1 VVNGMGKGTRS
12 EPDDSSKHGQD
23 PNGEPQLEARQ
34 RVDRAVL
41 TLAEIIGRRMARD
54 DFEAR
59 RTDNPDRIT
68 GQARD
73 GPDEKDE

>member
-1 VVNGMGKGTRS
+1 
-12 EPDDSSKHGQD
+12 
-23 PNGEPQLEARQ
+23 
-34 RVDRAVL
+34 VDRVVL

-59 RTDNPDRIT
+59 RTDHSNKIV

>member
-12 EPDDSSKHGQD
+12 EPHDSPKHKQGPD
-23 PNGEPQLEARQ
+23 GEPQLEARQ
-34 RVDRAVL
+34 HVNRVVL

-59 RTDNPDRIT
+59 GTDHPNKIA

-73 GPDEKDE
+73 GPKKDE

>member
-1 VVNGMGKGTRS
+1 MRKGTRS
-12 EPDDSSKHGQD
+12 DSHDRPKHGQGPD
-23 PNGEPQLEARQ
+23 GEPKLEARQ
-34 RVDRAVL
+34 RVDRVVL

-59 RTDNPDRIT
+59 GTDHPNSIA
-68 GQARD
+68 GQARN

>member
-1 VVNGMGKGTRS
+1 VVNGMRKGKRS
-12 EPDDSSKHGQD
+12 EPHDGPKHGQGPD
-23 PNGEPQLEARQ
+23 GEPKLEARQ
-34 RVDRAVL
+34 RVDRVVL

-59 RTDNPDRIT
+59 PNKIA

>member
-1 VVNGMGKGTRS
+1 MRRGGKPKPGDILP
-12 EPDDSSKHGQD
+12 EIGCKGSKDGPKHD
-23 PNGEPQLEARQ
+23 AWQ
-34 RVDRAVL
+34 RVDGVAL

-54 DFEAR
+54 DFEGR
-59 RTDNPDRIT
+59 KTDNPNRNV

>member
-1 VVNGMGKGTRS
+1 MGKCAKPES
-12 EPDDSSKHGQD
+12 HDSSKHGQGPD
-23 PNGEPQLEARQ
+23 GEPQLEAWQ
-34 RVDRAVL
+34 RVDSAVL

-59 RTDNPDRIT
+59 KADNSNGIAS
-68 GQARD
+68 QARD

>member
-1 VVNGMGKGTRS
+1 MAY
-12 EPDDSSKHGQD
+12 
-23 PNGEPQLEARQ
+23 EAGGGIKMARK
-34 RVDRAVL
+34 RYKPE
-41 TLAEIIGRRMARD
+41 EIIGRRMARD

-59 RTDNPDRIT
+59 RTDHPDKIA